1 MKITLYFLPS
11 HFFFMSKKS
20 RQNLKYRKNEKSF
33 QDEIKTF
40 FIIFMEL
47 SLKQIKEHFFEIW
60 ESNFKVM
67 KLLTSG
73 KLLMFAKVS
82 FAGFI
87 YEVIKCFLFS
97 RWKVQNLYEQNKII
111 KCFRYLLLKDTDS
124 ASLQIIFVCHK
135 ECSIL
140 KEETRKLIFKIAAS
154 GSFSQLFWHVSS

>member
-1 MKITLYFLPS
+1 
-11 HFFFMSKKS
+11 MSKKS

-87 YEVIKCFLFS
+87 YEVINAFCFPDE
-97 RWKVQNLYEQNKII
+97 K
-111 KCFRYLLLKDTDS
+111 
-124 ASLQIIFVCHK
+124 
-135 ECSIL
+135 
-140 KEETRKLIFKIAAS
+140 FKIYTNKTK
-154 GSFSQLFWHVSS
+154 L